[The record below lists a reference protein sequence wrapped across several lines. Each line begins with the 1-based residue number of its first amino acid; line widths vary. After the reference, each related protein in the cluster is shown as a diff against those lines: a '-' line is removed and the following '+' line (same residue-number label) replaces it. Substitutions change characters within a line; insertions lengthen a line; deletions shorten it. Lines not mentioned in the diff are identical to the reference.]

1 MEHASGLVGN
11 SMFWSDSARVCPGGE
26 IAPPNVGPFSEKV
39 SSIFTK
45 FKYVIGHMLIPGLNI
60 FEIFSANRKSAMLD
74 FLRDFQIYERMFEY
88 FRMHKKL

>member
-1 MEHASGLVGN
+1 MEYASGLVGN

-45 FKYVIGHMLIPGLNI
+45 FKYVIAHALIPGFNI
-60 FEIFSANRKSAMLD
+60 FQIFSVNRKSAMLD
-74 FLRDFQIYERMFEY
+74 FLRDFQIYEHKFED